1 MPQRRVARRRLTAAD
16 WAEAALDALRDEGSL
31 SAIAIE
37 PLAARLGATKGS
49 FYWHFANRD
58 ALIDAALA
66 GWEARSTEELTEAVA
81 AGEDD
86 PAARGRELLRTMT
99 GLAHRD
105 PTELALLAEAGQPR
119 VAATLERVITRR
131 LEALAA
137 LLETELALPR
147 EEARSRALHAYC
159 DQLGRAQL
167 ARAIPAVLPEA
178 ADDEETVIDS
188 AWHSLL
194 GAAAGGQRGA

>member
-1 MPQRRVARRRLTAAD
+1 MTAAD

-37 PLAARLGATKGS
+37 PLATRLGATKGS

-66 GWEARSTEELTEAVA
+66 GWEARSTRELSEAVA
-81 AGEDD
+81 VEERE
-86 PAARGRELLRTMT
+86 PAERGRELLRTMT

-119 VAATLERVITRR
+119 VAEVLERVITRR
-131 LEALAA
+131 LDALTS
-137 LLETELALPR
+137 LLRATLALPEEQAR
-147 EEARSRALHAYC
+147 ERALHAYC

-167 ARAIPAVLPEA
+167 ARAIPAVLPEEA
-178 ADDEETVIDS
+178 RDEELRLDS
-188 AWHSLL
+188 AWRSLL
-194 GAAAGGQRGA
+194 GATAGEPRP

>member
-1 MPQRRVARRRLTAAD
+1 MPQRRGDRRRLTAAD

-37 PLAARLGATKGS
+37 PLATRLGATKGS

-66 GWEARSTEELTEAVA
+66 GWEARSTRELSEAVA
-81 AGEDD
+81 VGERE
-86 PAARGRELLRTMT
+86 PAERGRELLRTMT

-119 VAATLERVITRR
+119 VAEVLERVITRR
-131 LEALAA
+131 LDALTS
-137 LLETELALPR
+137 LLRATLALPEEQAR
-147 EEARSRALHAYC
+147 ERALHAYC

-167 ARAIPAVLPEA
+167 ARAIPAVLPEEA
-178 ADDEETVIDS
+178 RDEELRLDS
-188 AWHSLL
+188 AWRSLL
-194 GAAAGGQRGA
+194 GATAGEPRP

>member
-1 MPQRRVARRRLTAAD
+1 MPQRRGARRRLTAAD
-16 WAEAALDALRDEGSL
+16 WADAALDALRDEGSL

-49 FYWHFANRD
+49 FYWHFTNRD

-66 GWEARSTEELTEAVA
+66 GWEARSTRELREAVSV
-81 AGEDD
+81 GERE

-119 VAATLERVITRR
+119 VAAVLERVISRR
-131 LEALAA
+131 LDALTS
-137 LLETELALPR
+137 LLRATLSLPE
-147 EEARSRALHAYC
+147 EEARQRALRAYC

-167 ARAIPAVLPEA
+167 ARAIPTVLPEA
-178 ADDEETVIDS
+178 ARDEETCLDS
-188 AWHSLL
+188 AWRSLL
-194 GAAAGGQRGA
+194 GATAGEPQP